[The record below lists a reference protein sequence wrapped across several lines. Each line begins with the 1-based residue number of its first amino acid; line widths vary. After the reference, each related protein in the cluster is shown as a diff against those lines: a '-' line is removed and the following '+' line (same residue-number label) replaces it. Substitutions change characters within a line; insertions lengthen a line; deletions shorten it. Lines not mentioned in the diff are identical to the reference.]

1 MASPPTAA
9 ARTSASVPYVSYVLK
24 SLFATT
30 AMPPSI
36 RRAIGLLWLC
46 MTAPLTAQVPSR
58 ATDSLLAP
66 GVSAA
71 LARHRARTLRDV
83 AYEVSLSLPANRSEP
98 VTGTTM
104 LRFVRRGGG
113 DVVIDFD
120 ATPAQVRGVEVNGRD
135 IGALVPIGGH
145 LVIPARR
152 LRAGAN
158 RVTVRFVAGDGP
170 LNRSDDF
177 LYTIFV
183 PARAR
188 QAMPVFDQPDLK
200 ARLTLALEL
209 PRAWAATANGEEL
222 VRQTVGERAI
232 VRFAETKPL
241 PTYLLAFAAGRF
253 QVDSAV
259 RDGRLLRVFHRE
271 SDSAKV
277 ARNRD
282 AIVDLHA
289 QALRW
294 MEAYTGIAYPWGK
307 FDVFLAPSFQFGGM
321 EHAGAIFYNA
331 SGLML
336 DATATQ
342 AQRLGRASVIAH
354 EVAHLWFGDLV
365 TMRWFDD
372 VWLKEVFA
380 NFFAAKIVNPAFP
393 EVNHPLRFFL
403 SHHPAAYDVDRTA
416 GANPIRQ
423 PLDDL
428 ADAGSLYGAII
439 YQKAPVM
446 MRQLE
451 LLVGET
457 AFRRAMRTYLARHAY
472 GNATWPELVAI
483 LDPLV
488 PADLTAWSRAWVDMP
503 GRPRLTVRLTHEAS
517 RSLETPPTRRGGAE
531 SASHRIEAH
540 GTQESTRVTVVQDD
554 PRGRGLVWPQRIAI
568 AVGDGRGRDTTITTT
583 IGADT
588 VRAAVGWRA
597 AWALPSAGGLAYG
610 DVVLDDS
617 SRATLLR
624 TLPTLADPLLRG
636 SALVTLEEELQ
647 GGRVTPTALHATV
660 LALLATERDE
670 LLVSRALGT
679 LGDLWWRWLD
689 PAVRAS
695 QAATQEVAL
704 RDGLARATTPGAKLA
719 WFRALS
725 TTALTPETIGWLVR
739 AWRRD
744 EAVPGLVLGE
754 DDETALALQLA
765 VRGLPDAR
773 TIVET
778 QRTRIGNGDRRARL
792 AFVMPAAVGDA
803 AERARFVES
812 LRLVE
817 NRRREP
823 WILEG
828 MALVHHPL
836 RAESS
841 APLVAP
847 ALALLEEL
855 QRTGDIFLP
864 KRWLDV
870 TLAGHRSPAVAET
883 VRAYLRDRPTL
894 APRLRAIV
902 LQSADELFRIAGR
915 PAP

>member
-1 MASPPTAA
+1 M
-9 ARTSASVPYVSYVLK
+9 
-24 SLFATT
+24 T
-30 AMPPSI
+30 AMTNRTTSTPI
-36 RRAIGLLWLC
+36 AVRRA
-46 MTAPLTAQVPSR
+46 APLVACSLLALGLVAQPR
-58 ATDSLLAP
+58 PATGDALLAP

-83 AYEVSLSLPANRSEP
+83 RYDVALALPSDKAAP

-104 LRFVRRGGG
+104 LRFTRRGGG

-135 IGALVPIGGH
+135 VGALAPVNGH

-158 RVTVRFVAGDGP
+158 RVTVRFVAGDVP

-200 ARLTLALEL
+200 ARLTLALEM
-209 PRAWAATANGEEL
+209 PRAWAATANGAEL
-222 VRQTVGERAI
+222 VREGTGERVT

-253 QVDSAV
+253 EVDSAV
-259 RDGRLLRVFHRE
+259 RDGRTIRVFHRE
-271 SDSAKV
+271 GDTAKV

-282 AIVDLHA
+282 AILDLHA
-289 QALRW
+289 RAIRW
-294 MEAYTGIAYPWGK
+294 MEDYTGIRYPWGK
-307 FDVFLAPSFQFGGM
+307 FDVFLAPAFQFGGM

-342 AQRLGRASVIAH
+342 NQRLGRASVIAH

-380 NFFAAKIVNPAFP
+380 NFFAAKMVNPSFP

-423 PLDDL
+423 PLDNL
-428 ADAGSLYGAII
+428 AEAGSLYGAII
-439 YQKAPVM
+439 YQKAPIM

-451 LLVGET
+451 LLVGED

-472 GNATWPELVAI
+472 GNATWPELVSI
-483 LDPLV
+483 LDPMT
-488 PADLTAWSRAWVDMP
+488 PTDLRAWSRAWVDMP
-503 GRPRLTVRLTHEAS
+503 GRPRLAVRVVPARGPSVDVRRTARGMGLPVRHDTGAAG
-517 RSLETPPTRRGGAE
+517 PPT
-531 SASHRIEAH
+531 I
-540 GTQESTRVTVVQDD
+540 VTVAQDD

-568 AVGDGRGRDTTITTT
+568 AVGDGAGRDTTITTT

-588 VRAAVGWRA
+588 AHAGVEWRA
-597 AWALPSAGGLAYG
+597 AWALPSAAGLAYG
-610 DVVLDDS
+610 EVVLDDA
-617 SRATLLR
+617 SRAALLR
-624 TLPTLADPLLRG
+624 TLPALADPLLRG

-647 GGRVTPTALHATV
+647 GGRVAPAALHATV
-660 LALLATERDE
+660 LAMLATERDE

-679 LGDLWWRWLD
+679 LGRLWWRWLD
-689 PAVRAS
+689 PATRAP
-695 QAATQEVAL
+695 QAAAQEGAL
-704 RDGLARATTPGAKLA
+704 RAGLARATTPGAKLA

-725 TTALTPETIGWLVR
+725 TTALTPETTAWLTRV
-739 AWRRD
+739 WRRE
-744 EAVPGLVLGE
+744 EAVPGLALGE

-765 VRGLPDAR
+765 LRERPDAR
-773 TIVET
+773 AIVET
-778 QRTRIGNGDRRARL
+778 QRTRIANPDRRARL
-792 AFVMPAAVGDA
+792 AFITPAAVGDA

-823 WILEG
+823 WILDG
-828 MALVHHPL
+828 MSLVHHPL
-836 RAESS
+836 RAEAS

-870 TLAGHRSPAVAET
+870 TLGGHRSPAVAET

-902 LQSADELFRIAGR
+902 LQSADELFRITGR
-915 PAP
+915 PAM

>member
-1 MASPPTAA
+1 MHRASLLLALLAA
-9 ARTSASVPYVSYVLK
+9 PAV
-24 SLFATT
+24 
-30 AMPPSI
+30 
-36 RRAIGLLWLC
+36 
-46 MTAPLTAQVPSR
+46 AQPCLPGE
-58 ATDSLLAP
+58 DSLLAP

-71 LARHRARTLRDV
+71 LARYRARTIRDV
-83 AYEVSLSLPANRSEP
+83 RYDVTLSLPADRTQP

-104 LRFVRRGGG
+104 VRFTRSGGG
-113 DVVIDFD
+113 SAVLDFD
-120 ATPAQVRGVEVNGRD
+120 AGPAQVRGVEVNGHD
-135 IGALVPIGGH
+135 LGPVAPVNGH
-145 LVIPARR
+145 LVLPRNR
-152 LRAGAN
+152 LRRGAN
-158 RVTVRFVAGDGP
+158 RVTVRFVAGDVP

-200 ARLTLALEL
+200 ARLTLALEM
-209 PRAWAATANGEEL
+209 PRAWAATANGAEL
-222 VRQTVGERAI
+222 VREGAGERVT

-241 PTYLLAFAAGRF
+241 PTYLFAFAAGRF
-253 QVDSAV
+253 AVDSAR
-259 RDGRLLRVFHRE
+259 RDGRTIRVFHRE
-271 SDSAKV
+271 GDTAKV

-282 AIVDLHA
+282 AILDLHA

-294 MEAYTGIAYPWGK
+294 MESYTGIPYPWGK
-307 FDVFLAPSFQFGGM
+307 FDVFLAPAFQFGGM

-336 DATATQ
+336 DASATQ
-342 AQRLGRASVIAH
+342 NQRLGRASVIAH

-380 NFFAAKIVNPAFP
+380 NFFAAKMVNPSFP

-403 SHHPAAYDVDRTA
+403 SHYPAAYDVDRTA

-423 PLDDL
+423 PLDNL
-428 ADAGSLYGAII
+428 AEAGSLYGAII
-439 YQKAPVM
+439 YQKAPIM

-451 LLVGET
+451 LLVGEA

-472 GNATWPELVAI
+472 GNATWPELVSI
-483 LDPLV
+483 LDPMT
-488 PADLTAWSRAWVDMP
+488 PADLRAWSRAWVDMP
-503 GRPRLTVRLTHEAS
+503 GRPRLAVQVMHAQGPTLEARRTS
-517 RSLETPPTRRGGAE
+517 RGWSRPVPVTLAPSERP
-531 SASHRIEAH
+531 
-540 GTQESTRVTVVQDD
+540 TVVAVAQDD
-554 PRGRGLVWPQRIAI
+554 PRGRALVWPQRIAI
-568 AVGDGRGRDTTITTT
+568 AIGDGAGRDTTIVTT

-588 VRAAVGWRA
+588 VLAGVEWRA
-597 AWALPSAGGLAYG
+597 AWALPAAAGLAYG
-610 DVVLDDS
+610 EVVLDDA
-617 SRATLLR
+617 SRTALLR
-624 TLPTLADPLLRG
+624 TLPALADPLLRG

-647 GGRVTPTALHATV
+647 GGRVAPDALHATV
-660 LALLATERDE
+660 LAMLATERDE

-689 PAVRAS
+689 PAARAP
-695 QAATQEVAL
+695 QADAQEAAL
-704 RDGLARATTPGAKLA
+704 RAGLARATTPGAKLA

-725 TTALTPETIGWLVR
+725 NTALTPETIAWLARV
-739 AWRRD
+739 WRRE
-744 EAVPGLVLGE
+744 EAVPGLALGE

-765 VRGLPDAR
+765 LRDVPDAR
-773 TIVET
+773 AIVET
-778 QRTRIGNGDRRARL
+778 QRTRITNPDRRARL
-792 AFVMPAAVGDA
+792 AFITPAAVGDA

-812 LRLVE
+812 LRVPE

-823 WILEG
+823 WILDG

-870 TLAGHRSPAVAET
+870 TLGGHRSPAVAET
-883 VRAYLRDRPTL
+883 VRAYLRDRPAL

-902 LQSADELFRIAGR
+902 LQSADELFRIAER
-915 PAP
+915 PVR